1 MAKKL
6 IEVTNEVSSKA
17 FNCERNIDGDN
28 KKAEIDIAIQA
39 MIDTGISNA
48 IPRALFLI
56 MDAEPKEEVQLV
68 VGPFTYGVTAR
79 KSGESLSL
87 NPTFT
92 LTNEKKFLA
101 ELDNFEEKLH
111 KNVSLIESIATT
123 IDDEVFLDT
132 VMHCCKLD
140 EYDVAESEWIEKKTD
155 ADRGVEFDQTSSQL
169 FVALHIS
176 AIIHVLVNSKS
187 PDEVVKYEVP
197 GEGTYTIERKKD
209 KWEFGFIPSK
219 EFKQTI
225 KNDRLIEAL
234 V

>member
-17 FNCERNIDGDN
+17 FNCERNIDGDA
-28 KKAEIDIAIQA
+28 KKAEIDLAIQA

-48 IPRALFLI
+48 IPRALYLI
-56 MDAEPKEEVQLV
+56 MDAEPKEEVQLQ
-68 VGPFTYGVTAR
+68 VGPFVYGVVAR
-79 KSGESLSL
+79 KSGDSLSL
-87 NPTFT
+87 NPTFS
-92 LTNEKKFLA
+92 LANEKKFLS

-111 KNVSLIESIATT
+111 KNVSLIETMATT
-123 IDDEVFLDT
+123 IEDETFLDT

-140 EYDVAESEWIEKKTD
+140 EYNVEDSEWVEKKTD
-155 ADRGVEFDQTSSQL
+155 ADRGVEFDQTSAQL
-169 FVALHIS
+169 FTALHV
-176 AIIHVLVNSKS
+176 AGIIHVLVNAKS